1 MSEDKTVKPV
11 LAWESESKAA
21 NDEPFLSVY
30 HLGGYYY
37 SQRAGT
43 HSVAF
48 YGQQSTRQGCFLHSC
63 GLLPGVNFL
72 IV

>member
-1 MSEDKTVKPV
+1 MTIKPV
-11 LAWESESKAA
+11 KEWESEGKSA
-21 NDEPFLSVY
+21 NGEPFLSIY

-48 YGQQSTRQGCFLHSC
+48 VLYDPIAEQI
-63 GLLPGVNFL
+63 GLLNAHHGPTPSMRH
-72 IV
+72 